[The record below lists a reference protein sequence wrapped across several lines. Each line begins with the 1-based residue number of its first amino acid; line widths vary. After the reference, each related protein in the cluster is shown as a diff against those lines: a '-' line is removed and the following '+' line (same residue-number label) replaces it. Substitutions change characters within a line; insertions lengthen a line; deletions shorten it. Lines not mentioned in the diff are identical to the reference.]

1 MIQKIMD
8 LRNES
13 SLFRKA
19 PDAYGKMIQK
29 QMDKEGMGTVYIDA
43 QAAAEDRSTHEVL
56 NEIVEKGIVSAKE
69 LDESIKTG
77 KPLTIESGKYMQ
89 LASEEAPKVLSDY
102 TTMDKGER
110 TIHDLNE
117 IRNRE
122 KELRDLIHSTKAERE
137 QRAGREIMDA
147 NFPANGTE
155 FDKEDRATF
164 ASLLPGGLENLK
176 DNAKEALKEAMENW
190 MDMLPDVKEHM
201 EYIRQKQNGKGQ
213 GEVSVIYRENDSQ
226 GAQWETVRVSSNDAW
241 YSAAFKEKGS
251 MPGQRDI
258 IDYDHEQYLKELE
271 ASVKPGDAE
280 GEMLIQ
286 NLKDAKKRVES
297 LERVNHFI
305 SNLDK
310 KDLTAQAL
318 LDPETYE
325 KVYKPY
331 LTQIQLAAKGTK
343 AEAAARDS
351 ALILSKIAEN
361 MNKNYGIPLE
371 LAMAKIMKGQE
382 QSHEALGQY
391 MSTED
396 QLKIDAQYFMD
407 QVNNALDGN
416 LKSKY
421 IRVMRTP
428 LVMKLV
434 GAKILPIHISAN
446 KLAMVFK
453 NHAESIDRDLL
464 EQIPGALADPM
475 MVFKTYNGKDKR
487 IRKVFVLDLKD
498 KNGATIVVPIELDD
512 TDKGYEFNKIISLY
526 SKNYKETGKPR
537 YDYFKVNIALE
548 TVEYINKK
556 KTATWYSSE
565 EVHSSIPEET
575 MSSLLNSNLPNE
587 NDLVKLKEK
596 YPTYYQM
603 AGERANTAPEGK
615 LQRAASMEKDGR
627 SPEEIWK
634 ATGWM
639 RGPDHKWRFE
649 IPDNLDE
656 IDFTIAKDGE
666 LHFLEEI
673 YNNPALYEAY
683 PELKDIQIRLE
694 KINKTKNKQ
703 VKNAAGYVNENG
715 NIIIDKDIPVYEMKE
730 VLVHEIQHVIQY
742 KERFSTGGNIY
753 TVKGQIQDTID
764 KLNIDLHEIE
774 LKNPKARAY
783 MDKANEIIDSV
794 NEFNFTRAKQLNEER
809 KTLLDTLPEEE
820 RKELSTIERD
830 LDLLE
835 DAAKQDDY
843 AAYRRLSGEAEA
855 FMTQERAKNTDK
867 SMPNYNTP
875 YGPAVIN
882 LGGNELPF
890 FASKEMNKEVSTI
903 NKFYE
908 QLLQDIKNGWRD
920 SSEKWTDPN
929 GVTFHGERI
938 THVKNEHA
946 ITKNDLV
953 EIEENINN
961 LYSVGITARKG
972 AGSYGGIRILALI
985 KGKQKSYRIVLEFLS
1000 NGNVKFDTVLS
1011 GKTESII
1018 KDIETHTAQML
1029 SEKSAASSLGRAVS
1043 MSIPNIQEALGIVK
1057 KNTYKQTE
1065 GYEKDLVVYHNVSE
1079 RNLEGDRQNKT
1090 KNLGSLL
1097 NVYFQSD
1104 KKYQGAYD
1112 PAQNVIELF
1121 DGANQS
1127 TVIHEGAHMFLSLL
1141 EKMENLTEED
1151 IENYFEGDR
1160 DKAAKTSERVRKD
1173 LSTIREWAAFSEEHL
1188 EEYKGTVLE
1197 KEFNKHA
1204 EDIRNGVE
1212 GAEERWIQERF
1223 ARGFEKYLA
1232 EGYAPTK
1239 ELRGVFRRFK
1249 SWLKDVYK
1257 SAKNLGSARLSP
1269 EIKDSFD
1276 HMISVAIESKG
1287 SL

>member
-1 MIQKIMD
+1 
-8 LRNES
+8 
-13 SLFRKA
+13 
-19 PDAYGKMIQK
+19 
-29 QMDKEGMGTVYIDA
+29 MGTVYIDA
-43 QAAAEDRSTHEVL
+43 QAAAEDSTTHEAL

-89 LASEEAPKVLSDY
+89 LASEETPKILSDY

-137 QRAGREIMDA
+137 QRAGRKIMDV

-176 DNAKEALKEAMENW
+176 DNAKEALNEAMENW

-226 GAQWETVRVSSNDAW
+226 GAQWESVRVSSNDAW
-241 YSAAFKEKGS
+241 YSAAFKEKGA

-258 IDYDHEQYLKELE
+258 IDYDYEQYLKELE

-297 LERVNHFI
+297 LERVNHFV

-310 KDLTAQAL
+310 EDLTAQAL

-331 LTQIQLAAKGTK
+331 LKQIQMATEGTK
-343 AEAAARDS
+343 AKKSERDS

-371 LAMAKIMKGQE
+371 MAMAKIMKRQKS
-382 QSHEALGQY
+382 QDVALAQY
-391 MSTED
+391 MSPED
-396 QLKIDAQYFMD
+396 QLKIDTRYFMN
-407 QVNNALDGN
+407 QVNRAVSGN
-416 LKSKY
+416 LKSEY

-434 GAKILPIHISAN
+434 GAKVLPITLSAY
-446 KLAMVFK
+446 KL
-453 NHAESIDRDLL
+453 NIILSDHSESINKEFLQ
-464 EQIPGALADPM
+464 QIPEALADPM
-475 MVFKTYNGKDKR
+475 MVFKTYNGKNNET
-487 IRKVFVLDLKD
+487 RKVFVIDVKD
-498 KNGATIVVPIELDD
+498 SHGATVVIPIQLD
-512 TDKGYEFNKIISLY
+512 TKIGEYHVNKINSIFG
-526 SKNYKETGKPR
+526 KNDGKSGNPVYKF
-537 YDYFKVNIALE
+537 FKANIE
-548 TVEYINKK
+548 KGNVEYVNKK
-556 KTATWYSSE
+556 KTAAWYSSE
-565 EVHSSIPEET
+565 EVYSSIPEET
-575 MSSLLNSNLPNE
+575 MSSLLDSNLPNE
-587 NDLVKLKEK
+587 DDLVKLKEDN
-596 YPTYYQM
+596 PTYYQM
-603 AGERANTAPEGK
+603 VGEHANSAPEDK
-615 LQRAASMEKDGR
+615 LQMAASMEKDGI
-627 SPEEIWK
+627 SPEEIWNT
-634 ATGWM
+634 TGWM

-649 IPDNLDE
+649 IPDNKE
-656 IDFTIAKDGE
+656 IKD
-666 LHFLEEI
+666 
-673 YNNPALYEAY
+673 Y
-683 PELKDIQIRLE
+683 LKQHGAFIRL
-694 KINKTKNKQ
+694 
-703 VKNAAGYVNENG
+703 Y
-715 NIIIDKDIPVYEMKE
+715 D
-730 VLVHEIQHVIQY
+730 
-742 KERFSTGGNIY
+742 
-753 TVKGQIQDTID
+753 
-764 KLNIDLHEIE
+764 
-774 LKNPKARAY
+774 PK
-783 MDKANEIIDSV
+783 V
-794 NEFNFTRAKQLNEER
+794 
-809 KTLLDTLPEEE
+809 
-820 RKELSTIERD
+820 
-830 LDLLE
+830 
-835 DAAKQDDY
+835 
-843 AAYRRLSGEAEA
+843 
-855 FMTQERAKNTDK
+855 
-867 SMPNYNTP
+867 
-875 YGPAVIN
+875 
-882 LGGNELPF
+882 
-890 FASKEMNKEVSTI
+890 
-903 NKFYE
+903 
-908 QLLQDIKNGWRD
+908 
-920 SSEKWTDPN
+920 
-929 GVTFHGERI
+929 
-938 THVKNEHA
+938 
-946 ITKNDLV
+946 
-953 EIEENINN
+953 
-961 LYSVGITARKG
+961 
-972 AGSYGGIRILALI
+972 
-985 KGKQKSYRIVLEFLS
+985 
-1000 NGNVKFDTVLS
+1000 
-1011 GKTESII
+1011 
-1018 KDIETHTAQML
+1018 
-1029 SEKSAASSLGRAVS
+1029 
-1043 MSIPNIQEALGIVK
+1043 
-1057 KNTYKQTE
+1057 
-1065 GYEKDLVVYHNVSE
+1065 
-1079 RNLEGDRQNKT
+1079 EGDRERVTNSAQKRANQ
-1090 KNLGSLL
+1090 
-1097 NVYFQSD
+1097 YFQNNG
-1104 KKYQGAYD
+1104 KYQGAYD
-1112 PAQNVIELF
+1112 PSQNMIELF

-1173 LSTIREWAAFSEEHL
+1173 LSTIREWVAFSEEHL

-1232 EGYAPTK
+1232 EGSAPTK

-1249 SWLKDVYK
+1249 SWLKDIYK